1 MAYTTIERIKKK
13 LPDLDISTTT
23 LNQYI
28 EEAKDWIDN
37 ITNTT
42 FEHTNLQT
50 KIFTPNV
57 TAQSVTINYATE
69 FSKLEVLTNRTE
81 DGDTWLEVESTS
93 YRVMPENSA
102 PKMKIT
108 FLTNLAYPIYFEG
121 ITSSLRVT
129 ARWGYSATAPIGV
142 QRIATQYVI
151 EQLKLDSQIEMRPMT
166 EKLGDA
172 SVSFNFPSSIR
183 MIESLEKQL
192 MKYKDWGDVRV

>member
-1 MAYTTIERIKKK
+1 MAYTTIEKIKKK
-13 LPDLDISTTT
+13 LPNLDIPTAT

-28 EEAKDWIDN
+28 EEAKSWIDSV
-37 ITNTT
+37 TDTT
-42 FEHTNLQT
+42 FEHTGFET
-50 KIFTPNV
+50 KIFTPHV

-93 YRVMPENSA
+93 YRVMPENSS

-121 ITSSLRVT
+121 VTSSLRVT
-129 ARWGYSATAPIGV
+129 ARWGYSATPPLEI
-142 QRIATQYVI
+142 QRIATQYVV
-151 EQLKLDSQIEMRPMT
+151 EQLKLDSYVEMRPMT

-172 SVSFNFPSSIR
+172 SVSYNFPSSIR
-183 MIESLEKQL
+183 VIESLEKQL